1 MDISILLKDIL
12 ELIKKFSLDE
22 IRTFREQLSNGK
34 FQNLSDDEYE
44 FVRLIVDYLIEFL
57 EKLTKQNS
65 SDNQEQELDLSECID
80 TELKSNINPQNKFK
94 WGNPMFKKLL
104 IATLML
110 SPLTAYSKVSDKDI
124 ASYIEE
130 VVRPIAKDAIGNKKI
145 TAVVNQKKHI
155 QYISIKNGSCYDY
168 DRLHMAIMNTSISN
182 PDILDRETSISMV
195 AATVQGAAKLN
206 CAFAKEYGY

>member
-22 IRTFREQLSNGK
+22 IKTFREQLSNGK

-94 WGNPMFKKLL
+94 
-104 IATLML
+104 
-110 SPLTAYSKVSDKDI
+110 
-124 ASYIEE
+124 
-130 VVRPIAKDAIGNKKI
+130 
-145 TAVVNQKKHI
+145 
-155 QYISIKNGSCYDY
+155 
-168 DRLHMAIMNTSISN
+168 
-182 PDILDRETSISMV
+182 
-195 AATVQGAAKLN
+195 
-206 CAFAKEYGY
+206 

>member
-22 IRTFREQLSNGK
+22 IKTFREQLSNGK

-44 FVRLIVDYLIEFL
+44 FVRLIVDYLIDFL
-57 EKLTKQNS
+57 EKLTKQS
-65 SDNQEQELDLSECID
+65 SLDNQEQELDLSECID

-130 VVRPIAKDAIGNKKI
+130 VVRPIAKEAIGNKKI
-145 TAVVNQKKHI
+145 AAVVNRKKDI
-155 QYISIKNGSCYDY
+155 NYINIKNGSCDDY
-168 DRLHMAIMNTSISN
+168 DRLYMAIMNTSVSN
-182 PDILDRETSISMV
+182 PDILNQETALSLAVM
-195 AATVQGAAKLN
+195 TVEGAAKLN
-206 CAFAKEYGY
+206 CAFAKKYGY

>member
-22 IRTFREQLSNGK
+22 IKTFREQLSNGK

-110 SPLTAYSKVSDKDI
+110 SPLTAYSKVSDKEV

-145 TAVVNQKKHI
+145 TAVVNLKKDI
-155 QYISIKNGSCYDY
+155 KYINIKNGSCYDY

-182 PDILDRETSISMV
+182 PDILDRETSIGLV
-195 AATVQGAAKLN
+195 GATVQGAAKLN

>member
-22 IRTFREQLSNGK
+22 IKTFREQLLNRK

-94 WGNPMFKKLL
+94 
-104 IATLML
+104 
-110 SPLTAYSKVSDKDI
+110 
-124 ASYIEE
+124 
-130 VVRPIAKDAIGNKKI
+130 
-145 TAVVNQKKHI
+145 
-155 QYISIKNGSCYDY
+155 
-168 DRLHMAIMNTSISN
+168 
-182 PDILDRETSISMV
+182 
-195 AATVQGAAKLN
+195 
-206 CAFAKEYGY
+206 